1 MTYTA
6 DLIPLMAKTLVD
18 LSGPET
24 EIILCWCE
32 PRLFTFNSDVME
44 ELNRDGIPVFD
55 QSFKVERITTGP
67 AFDAGLT
74 NKDRTFI
81 LRMKRK

>member
-55 QSFKVERITTGP
+55 CYTNQKHVFRSFPDEKETEV
-67 AFDAGLT
+67 
-74 NKDRTFI
+74 
-81 LRMKRK
+81 